1 MFIDTHTHLY
11 VDAFDEDRDD
21 VIKECISSSIDK
33 LLLPNIDVQSISRL
47 LTLAKSYPKTC
58 YPMMGLHPCSVN
70 SNFENDLEIIKK
82 VLDENKFIAVGEIGI
97 DLYWE
102 KSTLSFQ
109 EEAFA
114 IQIEWAKKKKLPIV
128 IHARESYDEIFKVLD
143 KYNDENLSGV
153 FHCFTGTKN
162 QANQIINYGNFKL
175 GIGGV
180 VTFKNGGLDNTLKD
194 VAIEQIVLETDSP
207 YLSPSPFR
215 SKRNKSPYLIYIAEK
230 LSEIYNCRLDEIA
243 NQTTKNALEIFKLD

>member
-82 VLDENKFIAVGEIGI
+82 ALDENKFIAVGEIGI

>member
-33 LLLPNIDVQSISRL
+33 LLLPNIDVQSIARL
-47 LTLAKSYPKTC
+47 LTLAKSYPKIC
-58 YPMMGLHPCSVN
+58 FPMMGLHPCSVN

-82 VLDENKFIAVGEIGI
+82 ALDENNFIAVGEIGI
-97 DLYWE
+97 DLYWD

-114 IQIEWAKKKKLPIV
+114 IQIEWAKKRKLPIV
-128 IHARESYDEIFKVLD
+128 IHARDSYDEIFKVLN

-153 FHCFTGTKN
+153 FHCFTGTKD
-162 QANQIINYGNFKL
+162 QANQILNFGNFKL

-180 VTFKNGGLDNTLKD
+180 ATFKNGGLNNTLKG
-194 VAIEQIVLETDSP
+194 ISMEHIVLETDSP
-207 YLSPSPFR
+207 YLSPTPFR
-215 SKRNKSPYLIYIAEK
+215 GKRNKSPYLIHIAEK

>member
-33 LLLPNIDVQSISRL
+33 LLLPNIDVQSIPRL

-82 VLDENKFIAVGEIGI
+82 ALDENNFIAVGEIGI
-97 DLYWE
+97 DLYWD

-215 SKRNKSPYLIYIAEK
+215 GKRNKSPYLIYIAEK

>member
-21 VIKECISSSIDK
+21 IIKECFSNSINK
-33 LLLPNIDVQSISRL
+33 LLLPNIDVKSISPL
-47 LTLAKSYPKTC
+47 LTLSKSYPGVC

-70 SNFENDLEIIKK
+70 SNFEKDLEIIKK
-82 VLDENKFIAVGEIGI
+82 TLGENNFIAVGEIGI
-97 DLYWE
+97 DLYWD

-128 IHARESYDEIFKVLD
+128 IHARESYDEIFKVLN

-153 FHCFTGTKN
+153 FHCFSGDKA
-162 QANQIINYGNFKL
+162 QAHQVINYGNFKL

-180 VTFKNGGLDNTLKD
+180 ATFKNGGLDKTLKD
-194 VAIEQIVLETDSP
+194 IAIEHIILETDSP

-215 SKRNKSPYLIYIAEK
+215 GKRNKSPYLIYIAEK
-230 LSEIYNCRLDEIA
+230 LSEIYNCKIDEIA
-243 NQTTKNALEIFKLD
+243 NQTTKNALEIFTLD

>member
-33 LLLPNIDVQSISRL
+33 LLLPNIDVQSIPRL

-82 VLDENKFIAVGEIGI
+82 ALDENKFIAVGEIGI

-194 VAIEQIVLETDSP
+194 VAIELDCP
-207 YLSPSPFR
+207 YSFIIPSLCFYISTFCNR
-215 SKRNKSPYLIYIAEK
+215 STCGVTL
-230 LSEIYNCRLDEIA
+230 CDE
-243 NQTTKNALEIFKLD
+243 D

>member
-33 LLLPNIDVQSISRL
+33 LLLPNIDVQSIPRL

-215 SKRNKSPYLIYIAEK
+215 GKRNKSPYLIYIAEK

>member
-33 LLLPNIDVQSISRL
+33 LLLPNIDVQSIPRL

-82 VLDENKFIAVGEIGI
+82 ALDENKFIAVGEIGI

-215 SKRNKSPYLIYIAEK
+215 GKRNKSPYLIYIAEK

>member
-82 VLDENKFIAVGEIGI
+82 ALDENKFIAVGEIGI

-215 SKRNKSPYLIYIAEK
+215 GKRNKSPYLIYIAEK